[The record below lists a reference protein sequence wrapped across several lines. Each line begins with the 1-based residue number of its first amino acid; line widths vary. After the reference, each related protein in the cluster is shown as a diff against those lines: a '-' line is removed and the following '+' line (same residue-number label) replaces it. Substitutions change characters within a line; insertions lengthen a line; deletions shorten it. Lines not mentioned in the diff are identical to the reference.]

1 MNNEELTESNPDI
14 LHSKGGMLM
23 KELGIMRARRFEPE
37 ISKHNYGKF
46 ILEPIQRELGL
57 TLGNTMRR
65 ILLSSLKGAAI
76 VSVKIDGVLHEFS
89 TIPGVVE
96 DVIQIILNLKQV
108 RFKAYTDEPLTLR
121 LEAQGD
127 CEVTAADIR
136 MGGRIDVINPDCH
149 IATLDKS
156 GRIKMELQVN
166 SGRGYVPD
174 EQIKSKER
182 KLGMIPIDA
191 IFSPVQKANFRFSNS
206 EKSAPPLREF
216 ASNGLGKL
224 SMEVWTD
231 GTISAADSIQEAA
244 QIFIEHLR
252 LFVDFDETYVEEP
265 EEVDEEEERIRK
277 SLDKPVAELELSVRA
292 ANCLE
297 AADIVTIR
305 DLVSKTE
312 SEMLRYRNFGRK
324 SLNEIKDVLAD
335 MGLFLG
341 MNLDFLENDKKL
353 KKS

>member
-1 MNNEELTESNPDI
+1 MKIGLEQDPSFVYLHATKGLLHFRQGDI
-14 LHSKGGMLM
+14 EQGRAVYKHAISMLSDDLRLQQ
-23 KELGIMRARRFEPE
+23 KFHYEYGVALRIQ
-37 ISKHNYGKF
+37 GKF
-46 ILEPIQRELGL
+46 
-57 TLGNTMRR
+57 
-65 ILLSSLKGAAI
+65 KKAI
-76 VSVKIDGVLHEFS
+76 HEF
-89 TIPGVVE
+89 E
-96 DVIQIILNLKQV
+96 C
-108 RFKAYTDEPLTLR
+108 
-121 LEAQGD
+121 AQK
-127 CEVTAADIR
+127 TA
-136 MGGRIDVINPDCH
+136 
-149 IATLDKS
+149 S
-156 GRIKMELQVN
+156 
-166 SGRGYVPD
+166 GYVPD

-206 EKSAPPLREF
+206 GFE
-216 ASNGLGKL
+216 SNGLGRL

-231 GTISAADSIQEAA
+231 GTISAEDATQEAA
-244 QIFIEHLR
+244 RIFIDHLK

-277 SLDKPVAELELSVRA
+277 SLEKPVAELELSVRA

-341 MNLDFLENDKKL
+341 MNLDFIENDKKL